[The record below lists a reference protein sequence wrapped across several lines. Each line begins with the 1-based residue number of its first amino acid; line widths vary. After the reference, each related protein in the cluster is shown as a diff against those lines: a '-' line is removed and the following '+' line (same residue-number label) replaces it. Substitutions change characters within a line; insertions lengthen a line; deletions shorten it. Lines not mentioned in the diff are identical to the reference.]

1 MTFFIQTVDGFRTV
15 VFTRPFKG
23 LSDDHYTFDPVK
35 TTAIPV
41 IMASGKSL
49 NFAYHGHKH
58 RGGEYINLIASGA
71 PTCVCNVG
79 MAGKFNHDAKENK
92 LTKKSY
98 LAGTINYMDFPAPL
112 FDGNCLKEPKG
123 DLDQQDNPTCSI
135 DKYQGGLECCRH
147 KAIQSN
153 SIIELFRIG
162 YKTFSHSPVLIAFFQ
177 Q

>member
-71 PTCVCNVG
+71 PTCVCDVG
-79 MAGKFNHDAKENK
+79 MAGKFNHDAKENE
-92 LTKKSY
+92 LTKKKLS
-98 LAGTINYMDFPAPL
+98 
-112 FDGNCLKEPKG
+112 
-123 DLDQQDNPTCSI
+123 
-135 DKYQGGLECCRH
+135 CRH
-147 KAIQSN
+147 NQ
-153 SIIELFRIG
+153 LHGFP
-162 YKTFSHSPVLIAFFQ
+162 SPPF
-177 Q
+177 